1 MAKAPIILAV
11 DTSDLEVA
19 KSWIKAT
26 QTSISVYKLGL
37 EFFLNF
43 GAVGVQE
50 IVDQTGASIFLDLKL
65 HDIPHTVA
73 GAARAVKE
81 LHPRFLTVHAS
92 GGSSMISA
100 AVKEL
105 PDVEITAV
113 TILTSLSEDD
123 LFQVGFANPA
133 LESAVALANLSV
145 KAGARAIVCS
155 PLEVAAIRSSV
166 GEGITLITP
175 GVRPTS
181 EAGKDDQ
188 SRTMTPSQAIACGAS
203 YVVIGRPIT
212 ASWQQ
217 GASAMTDKAAQIAE
231 EILNP

>member
-26 QTSISVYKLGL
+26 QSSISVYKLGL

-92 GGSSMISA
+92 GGSLMISA

-113 TILTSLSEDD
+113 TILTSLSEED

>member
-1 MAKAPIILAV
+1 
-11 DTSDLEVA
+11 
-19 KSWIKAT
+19 
-26 QTSISVYKLGL
+26 
-37 EFFLNF
+37 
-43 GAVGVQE
+43 
-50 IVDQTGASIFLDLKL
+50 
-65 HDIPHTVA
+65 
-73 GAARAVKE
+73 
-81 LHPRFLTVHAS
+81 
-92 GGSSMISA
+92 
-100 AVKEL
+100 
-105 PDVEITAV
+105 
-113 TILTSLSEDD
+113 
-123 LFQVGFANPA
+123 
-133 LESAVALANLSV
+133 
-145 KAGARAIVCS
+145 VCS